1 MEDSRIEALL
11 DAVPA
16 LAVLAGQ
23 RLDLFTHAAS
33 GPRTAAELAGRVGG
47 DERRLEA
54 LLHALAAL
62 DLLEVRPASAGGGPP
77 RFLCRPAAARRLAAG
92 GEDYAGHGREL
103 AARLWAAGLT
113 VADSIR
119 RGAATAPEAAGGDS
133 AEETGAFLRALHPG
147 ALQTGREIARRGWLD
162 GCRRI
167 VDAGGGSGGLAAAL
181 GQDLPGVEVS
191 VVERGSAA
199 PWTRRFL
206 EEEGA
211 AAVRVVEGD
220 LAGAGDLEGLDLPCD
235 GVVCLSFLQVLGPQE
250 AARVVDRIAGWL
262 RPGGRLVIAGMGVL
276 SDDRL
281 SPRDS
286 AVHNILLGALYEG
299 GRGYTLSEHRRWL
312 EAAGFTEIEWDELSD
327 GRGAVRAVRR

>member
-1 MEDSRIEALL
+1 MTPRTEELL

-16 LAVLAGQ
+16 LAVLAGL
-23 RLDLFTHAAS
+23 RLDLFSHLADT
-33 GPRTAAELAGRVGG
+33 PRTAAEAASRIGG
-47 DERRLEA
+47 DERRLQA

-62 DLLEVRPASAGGGPP
+62 DLLEVRPAAGGGPP

-133 AEETGAFLRALHPG
+133 DEETGAFLRALHPG
-147 ALQTGREIARRGWLD
+147 ALRTGREIARRGWLD

-181 GQDLPGVEVS
+181 QRALPEAEVR
-191 VVERGSAA
+191 VVERESAA
-199 PWTRRFL
+199 PWTRRLL

-211 AAVRVVEGD
+211 TGVRVVEGD
-220 LAGAGDLEGLDLPCD
+220 LAAGGSSLEGGLDLP
-235 GVVCLSFLQVLGPQE
+235 LRRRRLPLLPAGPGPGGCGPGDRPHRRLAAPRRPPGDRRHGGTRRRPAL
-250 AARVVDRIAGWL
+250 AARLGGAQHPPRRPL
-262 RPGGRLVIAGMGVL
+262 RRRPRLHT
-276 SDDRL
+276 SR
-281 SPRDS
+281 S
-286 AVHNILLGALYEG
+286 
-299 GRGYTLSEHRRWL
+299 T
-312 EAAGFTEIEWDELSD
+312 AAGSRPPASPPSSGTS
-327 GRGAVRAVRR
+327 

>member
-1 MEDSRIEALL
+1 MTPRTEELL

-16 LAVLAGQ
+16 LAVLAGL
-23 RLDLFTHAAS
+23 RLDLFSHLADT
-33 GPRTAAELAGRVGG
+33 PRTAAEAATRIGG
-47 DERRLEA
+47 DERRLQA

-62 DLLEVRPASAGGGPP
+62 DLLEVRPAAGGGPP

-133 AEETGAFLRALHPG
+133 DEETGAFLRALHPG
-147 ALQTGREIARRGWLD
+147 ALRTGREIARRGWLD

-181 GQDLPGVEVS
+181 QRALPEAEVR
-191 VVERGSAA
+191 VVERESAA
-199 PWTRRFL
+199 PWTRRLL

-211 AAVRVVEGD
+211 TGVRVVEGD
-220 LAGAGDLEGLDLPCD
+220 LAAGGSSLEGGLDLPCD
-235 GVVCLSFLQVLGPQE
+235 GVVCLSFLQVLAPE
-250 AARVVDRIAGWL
+250 DAARVTARIGGWL

-276 SDDRL
+276 ADDRL

-299 GRGYTLSEHRRWL
+299 GRGYTLSEHSRWL
-312 EAAGFTEIEWDELSD
+312 EAAGCTAVEWDELAD